1 MKRVLGRLLSMIPVL
16 LGVMLLI
23 FIMLRVVPGD
33 PVSILL
39 GEHYSQ
45 ETVERLTR
53 AMNLDKPL
61 FEQFVSY
68 VAGALRGD
76 LGVSY
81 AMKRPV
87 TELILRAFPY
97 TLKLTVLALVFAW
110 GIGLT
115 TGIIAAITK
124 NKAPD
129 RIFMAF
135 SLAGVS
141 MPIFMAAL
149 ILQYF
154 LAYKLKLVPVTSNG
168 SMVSMILPAI
178 ALGWNS
184 AGSVARMTRSSLIDV
199 MMSDYIDTA
208 RAKGLTRSAVIFR
221 HALKNSMLPV
231 ITMMT
236 LQLSSM
242 LSGAVVTESVFA
254 IPGIP
259 EPGHASASGNY
270 TVYDDTRHA
279 WKSACG
285 FTVHRAGSAYTQ
297 SVRGELPGHTD
308 HPCCLQMCN
317 DPAPMKLK
325 RRLAHNGRTASAH
338 AHTSREQSRFLNRLR
353 GGTRRRGQRRTRSV
367 MSVRDV
373 LNSYGDVK
381 KNKDEHT

>member
-1 MKRVLGRLLSMIPVL
+1 MIPVL

-97 TLKLTVLALVFAW
+97 TLKLTVLALIFAW

-154 LAYKLKLVPVTSNG
+154 LAYRLKLVPVTSNG
-168 SMVSMILPAI
+168 SLVSMILPAI

-208 RAKGLTRSAVIFR
+208 RAKGLTRPAVIFR

-254 IPGIP
+254 IPGIGRLATDAIQNRDMP
-259 EPGHASASGNY
+259 LLQGTILFTTILVMLGNLLADLLY
-270 TVYDDTRHA
+270 TV
-279 WKSACG
+279 
-285 FTVHRAGSAYTQ
+285 
-297 SVRGELPGHTD
+297 L
-308 HPCCLQMCN
+308 
-317 DPAPMKLK
+317 DPRIRKA
-325 RRLAHNGRTASAH
+325 
-338 AHTSREQSRFLNRLR
+338 
-353 GGTRRRGQRRTRSV
+353 
-367 MSVRDV
+367 
-373 LNSYGDVK
+373 
-381 KNKDEHT
+381 

>member
-1 MKRVLGRLLSMIPVL
+1 MIPVL

-23 FIMLRVVPGD
+23 FVLLRIVPGD

-45 ETVERLTR
+45 ETIERLTR

-97 TLKLTVLALVFAW
+97 TLKLTVLAIIFAW

-124 NKAPD
+124 NKTPD

-141 MPIFMAAL
+141 MPIFMTAL
-149 ILQYF
+149 ILQYLF
-154 LAYKLKLVPVTSNG
+154 AFKLKLVPVTSNG

-242 LSGAVVTESVFA
+242 LSGAVVTESIFA
-254 IPGIP
+254 IPGIGRLATDAIQNRDMP
-259 EPGHASASGNY
+259 LLQGTILFTTILVMLGNLLADLLY
-270 TVYDDTRHA
+270 TV
-279 WKSACG
+279 
-285 FTVHRAGSAYTQ
+285 
-297 SVRGELPGHTD
+297 L
-308 HPCCLQMCN
+308 
-317 DPAPMKLK
+317 DPRIRKA
-325 RRLAHNGRTASAH
+325 
-338 AHTSREQSRFLNRLR
+338 
-353 GGTRRRGQRRTRSV
+353 
-367 MSVRDV
+367 
-373 LNSYGDVK
+373 
-381 KNKDEHT
+381 

>member
-23 FIMLRVVPGD
+23 FVMLRVVPGD

-97 TLKLTVLALVFAW
+97 TLKLTVVALIFAW

-154 LAYKLKLVPVTSNG
+154 LAYRLKLVPVTSNG
-168 SMVSMILPAI
+168 SLVSMILPAI

-254 IPGIP
+254 IPGIGRLATDAIQNRDMP
-259 EPGHASASGNY
+259 LLQGTILFTTILVMLGNLLADLLY
-270 TVYDDTRHA
+270 TV
-279 WKSACG
+279 
-285 FTVHRAGSAYTQ
+285 
-297 SVRGELPGHTD
+297 L
-308 HPCCLQMCN
+308 
-317 DPAPMKLK
+317 DPRIRKA
-325 RRLAHNGRTASAH
+325 
-338 AHTSREQSRFLNRLR
+338 
-353 GGTRRRGQRRTRSV
+353 
-367 MSVRDV
+367 
-373 LNSYGDVK
+373 
-381 KNKDEHT
+381 

>member
-23 FIMLRVVPGD
+23 FVMLRVVPGD

-45 ETVERLTR
+45 ETVARLTR

-97 TLKLTVLALVFAW
+97 TLKLTVLALIFAW

-254 IPGIP
+254 IPGIGRLATDAIQNRDMP
-259 EPGHASASGNY
+259 LLQGTILFTTILVMLGNLLADLLY
-270 TVYDDTRHA
+270 TV
-279 WKSACG
+279 
-285 FTVHRAGSAYTQ
+285 
-297 SVRGELPGHTD
+297 L
-308 HPCCLQMCN
+308 
-317 DPAPMKLK
+317 DPRIRKA
-325 RRLAHNGRTASAH
+325 
-338 AHTSREQSRFLNRLR
+338 
-353 GGTRRRGQRRTRSV
+353 
-367 MSVRDV
+367 
-373 LNSYGDVK
+373 
-381 KNKDEHT
+381 

>member
-97 TLKLTVLALVFAW
+97 TLKLTVLALIFAW

-154 LAYKLKLVPVTSNG
+154 LAYRLKLVPVTSNG
-168 SMVSMILPAI
+168 SLVSMILPAI

-254 IPGIP
+254 IPGIGRLATDAIQNRDMP
-259 EPGHASASGNY
+259 LLQGTILFTTILVMLGNLLADLLY
-270 TVYDDTRHA
+270 TV
-279 WKSACG
+279 
-285 FTVHRAGSAYTQ
+285 
-297 SVRGELPGHTD
+297 L
-308 HPCCLQMCN
+308 
-317 DPAPMKLK
+317 DPRIRKA
-325 RRLAHNGRTASAH
+325 
-338 AHTSREQSRFLNRLR
+338 
-353 GGTRRRGQRRTRSV
+353 
-367 MSVRDV
+367 
-373 LNSYGDVK
+373 
-381 KNKDEHT
+381 

>member
-33 PVSILL
+33 PISILL

-154 LAYKLKLVPVTSNG
+154 LAYRLKLVPVTSNG
-168 SMVSMILPAI
+168 SLVSMILPAI

-242 LSGAVVTESVFA
+242 LSGAA
-254 IPGIP
+254 K
-259 EPGHASASGNY
+259 
-270 TVYDDTRHA
+270 R
-279 WKSACG
+279 
-285 FTVHRAGSAYTQ
+285 
-297 SVRGELPGHTD
+297 LP
-308 HPCCLQMCN
+308 
-317 DPAPMKLK
+317 AK
-325 RRLAHNGRTASAH
+325 
-338 AHTSREQSRFLNRLR
+338 
-353 GGTRRRGQRRTRSV
+353 
-367 MSVRDV
+367 
-373 LNSYGDVK
+373 
-381 KNKDEHT
+381 

>member
-97 TLKLTVLALVFAW
+97 TLKLTVLALIFAW

-254 IPGIP
+254 IPGIGRLATDGIQNRDMP
-259 EPGHASASGNY
+259 LLQGTILFTTILVMLGNLLADLLY
-270 TVYDDTRHA
+270 TV
-279 WKSACG
+279 
-285 FTVHRAGSAYTQ
+285 
-297 SVRGELPGHTD
+297 L
-308 HPCCLQMCN
+308 
-317 DPAPMKLK
+317 DPRIRKA
-325 RRLAHNGRTASAH
+325 
-338 AHTSREQSRFLNRLR
+338 
-353 GGTRRRGQRRTRSV
+353 
-367 MSVRDV
+367 
-373 LNSYGDVK
+373 
-381 KNKDEHT
+381 

>member
-45 ETVERLTR
+45 ETVARLTR

-97 TLKLTVLALVFAW
+97 TLKLTVLALIFAW

-254 IPGIP
+254 IPGIGRLATDAIQNRDMP
-259 EPGHASASGNY
+259 LLQGTILFTTILVMLGNLLADLLY
-270 TVYDDTRHA
+270 TV
-279 WKSACG
+279 
-285 FTVHRAGSAYTQ
+285 
-297 SVRGELPGHTD
+297 L
-308 HPCCLQMCN
+308 
-317 DPAPMKLK
+317 DPRIRKA
-325 RRLAHNGRTASAH
+325 
-338 AHTSREQSRFLNRLR
+338 
-353 GGTRRRGQRRTRSV
+353 
-367 MSVRDV
+367 
-373 LNSYGDVK
+373 
-381 KNKDEHT
+381 

>member
-1 MKRVLGRLLSMIPVL
+1 MIPVL

-45 ETVERLTR
+45 ETVARLTR

-97 TLKLTVLALVFAW
+97 TLKLTVLALIFAW

-254 IPGIP
+254 IPGIGRLATDAIQNRDMP
-259 EPGHASASGNY
+259 LLQGTILFTTILVMLGNLLADLLY
-270 TVYDDTRHA
+270 TV
-279 WKSACG
+279 
-285 FTVHRAGSAYTQ
+285 
-297 SVRGELPGHTD
+297 L
-308 HPCCLQMCN
+308 
-317 DPAPMKLK
+317 DPRIRKA
-325 RRLAHNGRTASAH
+325 
-338 AHTSREQSRFLNRLR
+338 
-353 GGTRRRGQRRTRSV
+353 
-367 MSVRDV
+367 
-373 LNSYGDVK
+373 
-381 KNKDEHT
+381 

>member
-23 FIMLRVVPGD
+23 FVMLGVVPGD

-45 ETVERLTR
+45 ETVARLTR

-97 TLKLTVLALVFAW
+97 TLKLTVLALIFAW

-154 LAYKLKLVPVTSNG
+154 LAYRLKLVPVTSNG
-168 SMVSMILPAI
+168 SLVSMILPAI

-208 RAKGLTRSAVIFR
+208 RAKGLTRPAVIFR

-254 IPGIP
+254 IPGIGRLATDAIQNRDMP
-259 EPGHASASGNY
+259 LLQGTILFTTILVMLGNLLADLLY
-270 TVYDDTRHA
+270 TV
-279 WKSACG
+279 
-285 FTVHRAGSAYTQ
+285 
-297 SVRGELPGHTD
+297 L
-308 HPCCLQMCN
+308 
-317 DPAPMKLK
+317 DPRIRKA
-325 RRLAHNGRTASAH
+325 
-338 AHTSREQSRFLNRLR
+338 
-353 GGTRRRGQRRTRSV
+353 
-367 MSVRDV
+367 
-373 LNSYGDVK
+373 
-381 KNKDEHT
+381 

>member
-97 TLKLTVLALVFAW
+97 TLKLTVLALIFAW

-115 TGIIAAITK
+115 TGIIAASTK

-168 SMVSMILPAI
+168 SLVSMILPAI

-254 IPGIP
+254 IPGIGRLATDAIQNRDMP
-259 EPGHASASGNY
+259 LLQGTILFTTILVMLGNLLADLLY
-270 TVYDDTRHA
+270 TV
-279 WKSACG
+279 
-285 FTVHRAGSAYTQ
+285 
-297 SVRGELPGHTD
+297 L
-308 HPCCLQMCN
+308 
-317 DPAPMKLK
+317 DPRIRKA
-325 RRLAHNGRTASAH
+325 
-338 AHTSREQSRFLNRLR
+338 
-353 GGTRRRGQRRTRSV
+353 
-367 MSVRDV
+367 
-373 LNSYGDVK
+373 
-381 KNKDEHT
+381 

>member
-16 LGVMLLI
+16 LGVILLI
-23 FIMLRVVPGD
+23 FVMLRVVPGD

-45 ETVERLTR
+45 ETVARLTR

-97 TLKLTVLALVFAW
+97 TLKLTVVALIFAW

-154 LAYKLKLVPVTSNG
+154 LAYRLKLVPVTSNG
-168 SMVSMILPAI
+168 SMASMILPAI

-254 IPGIP
+254 IPGIGRLATDAIQNRDMP
-259 EPGHASASGNY
+259 LLQGTILFTTILVMLGNLLADLLY
-270 TVYDDTRHA
+270 TV
-279 WKSACG
+279 
-285 FTVHRAGSAYTQ
+285 
-297 SVRGELPGHTD
+297 L
-308 HPCCLQMCN
+308 
-317 DPAPMKLK
+317 DPRIRKA
-325 RRLAHNGRTASAH
+325 
-338 AHTSREQSRFLNRLR
+338 
-353 GGTRRRGQRRTRSV
+353 
-367 MSVRDV
+367 
-373 LNSYGDVK
+373 
-381 KNKDEHT
+381 

>member
-168 SMVSMILPAI
+168 SLVSMILPAI

-242 LSGAVVTESVFA
+242 LSGAVVTEIGFA
-254 IPGIP
+254 IPGIGRLATDAIQNRDMP
-259 EPGHASASGNY
+259 LLQGTILFTTILVMLGNLLADLLY
-270 TVYDDTRHA
+270 TV
-279 WKSACG
+279 
-285 FTVHRAGSAYTQ
+285 
-297 SVRGELPGHTD
+297 L
-308 HPCCLQMCN
+308 
-317 DPAPMKLK
+317 DPRIRKA
-325 RRLAHNGRTASAH
+325 
-338 AHTSREQSRFLNRLR
+338 
-353 GGTRRRGQRRTRSV
+353 
-367 MSVRDV
+367 
-373 LNSYGDVK
+373 
-381 KNKDEHT
+381 